1 MQGLYQAIGRI
12 VGAAHAVG
20 DTIDE
25 NVFPDGDGDK
35 KHGVDLFHNQQ
46 LVMFRKA
53 SEEPRFTVDC
63 PIPFARYLR
72 RSYTNEELSE
82 RADVEFDSLPRDER
96 DRVIDST
103 LQADLETISEY
114 ETDVRA
120 AVQEEVSATAVDIL
134 RVSYGQNEL
143 WNGFVV
149 RDRCFPYRES
159 FGVTEYR
166 NVVQRVVSNQ
176 KELER
181 LAHERIP
188 ALDGQRNNSDATN
201 ISALSGYE

>member
-20 DTIDE
+20 DTVDE
-25 NVFPDGDGDK
+25 NVFPNGGGGK
-35 KHGVDLFHNQQ
+35 KHGIDLFHNQH

-53 SEEPRFTVDC
+53 SEEPRFNVDC
-63 PIPFARYLR
+63 PMPFARYLR
-72 RSYTNEELSE
+72 RSYTNENLSE
-82 RADVEFDSLPRDER
+82 RADVEFDSLPADEQ
-96 DRVIDST
+96 DSVIDSA
-103 LQADLETISEY
+103 LQIDLETISEY
-114 ETDVRA
+114 EADVRA
-120 AVQEEVSATAVDIL
+120 AVQEEVSATSVDIL

-149 RDRCFPYRES
+149 RDRCFPYREP

-166 NVVQRVVSNQ
+166 NVVQRVVSKQ

-188 ALDGQRNNSDATN
+188 ALDGQRENNQYNDTN
-201 ISALSGYE
+201 ALSGYE